1 MIEGPIPIMPVGEL
15 EVHSVGFGTLEEVV
29 MSVAE
34 GVLEEEE
41 ESSEGEDV
49 EEFIVLVGQIV
60 LSSIVKTDLP
70 PRMFVQSHLD
80 ITYWLIPLS
89 PPPRSAHS
97 PTTIP
102 IDWEQESVGSIH
114 SLSRC
119 NTIVQASPKTAEM
132 GIQVDHAQQM
142 TWAQMM
148 EMVSEQVRLHSLARV
163 MVELH

>member
-80 ITYWLIPLS
+80 ITY
-89 PPPRSAHS
+89 
-97 PTTIP
+97 
-102 IDWEQESVGSIH
+102 
-114 SLSRC
+114 
-119 NTIVQASPKTAEM
+119 
-132 GIQVDHAQQM
+132 
-142 TWAQMM
+142 
-148 EMVSEQVRLHSLARV
+148 
-163 MVELH
+163 